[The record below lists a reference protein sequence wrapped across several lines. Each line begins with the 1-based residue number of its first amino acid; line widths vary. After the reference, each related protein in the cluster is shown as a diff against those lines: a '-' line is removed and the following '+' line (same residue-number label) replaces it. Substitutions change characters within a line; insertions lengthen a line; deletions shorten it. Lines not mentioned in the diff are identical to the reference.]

1 MRSINELIWHCT
13 ATPEGREVSV
23 KEIDTWHRARG
34 WSGIGYHKVVHL
46 NGSVENGRPISA
58 IGAHVE
64 GHNTGTIGFVY
75 VGGTT
80 KDGTAKDTRTTDQKS
95 AMLALTKN
103 AISEFKLRKVT
114 GHREYAAK
122 ACPCFDA
129 YAEYN
134 HLITGTVASGVVLN
148 SSFDDRL
155 RYLQVLLKKL
165 RFYDG
170 MADGILGI
178 KTKDATIKFQAE
190 YGLKKTAELDDATVS
205 KLRELA
211 E

>member
-23 KEIDTWHRARG
+23 KEIDAWHRARG

-46 NGSVENGRPISA
+46 NGNVENGRPISA

-80 KDGTAKDTRTTDQKS
+80 KDGTAKDTRTADQKAS
-95 AMLALTKN
+95 MLSLTKD
-103 AISEFKLRKVT
+103 AISQFKLRKVT
-114 GHREYAAK
+114 GHREYATK

-134 HLITGTVASGVVLN
+134 HLITGTVVPGVVLN
-148 SSFDDRL
+148 THHDERL
-155 RYLQVLLKKL
+155 LYLQTLLKKL

-170 MADGILGI
+170 MADGILGPR
-178 KTKDATIKFQAE
+178 TKEAIVKFQAE
-190 YGLKKTAELDDATVS
+190 YGLKKTIELDEATVR